1 MLLTD
6 TAKATTKPFKLRDG
20 EGMYLLIMPNGSKYF
35 RLDYRLNGKRQ
46 TLALG
51 VYPKTS
57 LDAARA
63 NRDNAKKQIKDG
75 IKPKLST
82 VNKTVST
89 KTNTVNSFDFE
100 GALKSFTTDSINPDI
115 ANERLK
121 QEKMAD
127 ENIKLAMS
135 GIETLVTKE
144 EPQKKQSDTVIDLE
158 RQLQVEGQRNDNLNG
173 KLAALM
179 GFSHLTKEQQD
190 MLSVPDNP
198 AMAKLKEL
206 SQLSVD
212 QGIGGFE
219 DAELVKELERRGFEV
234 SIYKETP
241 K

>member
-1 MLLTD
+1 MTLTD
-6 TAKATTKPFKLRDG
+6 TVIDTVKPTTKPFKLRDG

-35 RLDYRLNGKRQ
+35 RLDYRLGVKRQ

-57 LDAARA
+57 LEAARA
-63 NRDNAKKQIKDG
+63 NRDIAKKQIKDG

-82 VNKTVST
+82 VNKAVST
-89 KTNTVNSFDFE
+89 KTNTV
-100 GALKSFTTDSINPDI
+100 
-115 ANERLK
+115 R
-121 QEKMAD
+121 
-127 ENIKLAMS
+127 
-135 GIETLVTKE
+135 
-144 EPQKKQSDTVIDLE
+144 DLE
-158 RQLQVEGQRNDNLNG
+158 RQLQDERQRNSDLQG
-173 KLAALM
+173 KLAAVV
-179 GFSHLTKEQQD
+179 GFSHLTKEQQE
-190 MLSVPDNP
+190 MLFTPENP
-198 AMAKLKEL
+198 ALAKLKEL

>member
-6 TAKATTKPFKLRDG
+6 TVIDTAKPTTKPFKLRDG

-51 VYPKTS
+51 VYPGTS
-57 LDAARA
+57 LEAARA
-63 NRDNAKKQIKDG
+63 NRDIAKKQIKDG

-89 KTNTVNSFDFE
+89 KTNTV
-100 GALKSFTTDSINPDI
+100 
-115 ANERLK
+115 R
-121 QEKMAD
+121 
-127 ENIKLAMS
+127 
-135 GIETLVTKE
+135 
-144 EPQKKQSDTVIDLE
+144 DLE
-158 RQLQVEGQRNDNLNG
+158 RQLQVERQRNDNLNG

-179 GFSHLTKEQQD
+179 AFSHLTKEQQD

-219 DAELVKELERRGFEV
+219 DAELIKELERRGFEV